1 MCTQCARNM
10 LGTTFVS
17 HTKHW
22 KTPQHR
28 QNREKQEN
36 HVVSL
41 SHREIAISS
50 PFRDPKNDPEA
61 SLSPKSALMYTQ
73 CTHNMLGTTFV
84 SHTQPWK
91 TTQHRQHREKQ
102 ENHVVSLSHRE
113 IAIASSFRDPKND
126 PEASISTESA
136 LMCTQC
142 ARNMLGTT
150 FVSDIQPC
158 KTPQHRQNR
167 EKQENHVVSLSRREI
182 AIASPFRDPK
192 NDPEASISP

>member
-1 MCTQCARNM
+1 MSAIPSPGKHQNIVNFAKNKKITLFHCHIENSSPFRDPKNDPEASLSTESALMCTHCTRNM

-17 HTKHW
+17 HTQPW

-61 SLSPKSALMYTQ
+61 SISTENALM
-73 CTHNMLGTTFV
+73 CTHCTRNVLGTTFV

-91 TTQHRQHREKQ
+91 T
-102 ENHVVSLSHRE
+102 
-113 IAIASSFRDPKND
+113 
-126 PEASISTESA
+126 PE
-136 LMCTQC
+136 
-142 ARNMLGTT
+142 
-150 FVSDIQPC
+150 
-158 KTPQHRQNR
+158 HRQNR
-167 EKQENHVVSLSRREI
+167 EKQENHVFFTVT
-182 AIASPFRDPK
+182 
-192 NDPEASISP
+192 

>member
-1 MCTQCARNM
+1 MSRRAPSLRSGARLSRRALRARNQDFRDPKNDPEASLPSDSVLMCTHCTRNM

-17 HTKHW
+17 HTQPW

-61 SLSPKSALMYTQ
+61 SISTESALMYTQ
-73 CTHNMLGTTFV
+73 CTRNMLGTTFV
-84 SHTQPWK
+84 SHTKPW
-91 TTQHRQHREKQ
+91 
-102 ENHVVSLSHRE
+102 
-113 IAIASSFRDPKND
+113 
-126 PEASISTESA
+126 
-136 LMCTQC
+136 
-142 ARNMLGTT
+142 
-150 FVSDIQPC
+150 

-167 EKQENHVVSLSRREI
+167 EKQENHVVSLSHRE
-182 AIASPFRDPK
+182 F
-192 NDPEASISP
+192 

>member
-1 MCTQCARNM
+1 MCTQCTRNM

-28 QNREKQEN
+28 QHREKQEN

-50 PFRDPKNDPEA
+50 PFRDPKNDPE
-61 SLSPKSALMYTQ
+61 T
-73 CTHNMLGTTFV
+73 
-84 SHTQPWK
+84 
-91 TTQHRQHREKQ
+91 
-102 ENHVVSLSHRE
+102 
-113 IAIASSFRDPKND
+113 
-126 PEASISTESA
+126 SISTENA

-150 FVSDIQPC
+150 FVSHTQPW

-167 EKQENHVVSLSRREI
+167 QKQENHVVPT
-182 AIASPFRDPK
+182 ASH
-192 NDPEASISP
+192 I

>member
-1 MCTQCARNM
+1 M

-17 HTKHW
+17 HTQPW

-50 PFRDPKNDPEA
+50 PFREP
-61 SLSPKSALMYTQ
+61 L
-73 CTHNMLGTTFV
+73 
-84 SHTQPWK
+84 
-91 TTQHRQHREKQ
+91 
-102 ENHVVSLSHRE
+102 
-113 IAIASSFRDPKND
+113 ND

-136 LMCTQC
+136 PACTQC
-142 ARNMLGTT
+142 TRNMLGTT
-150 FVSDIQPC
+150 FVSHTKPW

-167 EKQENHVVSLSRREI
+167 QNKKITLFPQPVTYRGKLAPKGPYENEKDVTEKPYMRGNAPIYIQCTWYMLGTNADTRMASQEAGHVFFVFL
-182 AIASPFRDPK
+182 
-192 NDPEASISP
+192 